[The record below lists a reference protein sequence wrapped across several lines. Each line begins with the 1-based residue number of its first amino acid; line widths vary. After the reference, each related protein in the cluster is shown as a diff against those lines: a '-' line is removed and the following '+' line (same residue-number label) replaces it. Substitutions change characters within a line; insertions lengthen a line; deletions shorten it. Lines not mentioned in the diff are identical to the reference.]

1 MKSILK
7 RTLSLGKQQQQQQ
20 QQQQE
25 QPQIRITDATPTE
38 EHIFQ
43 IEELFDKRMEAEVEN
58 VLMSYN
64 IF

>member
-7 RTLSLGKQQQQQQ
+7 RTLSLGKQQSGRQLQQQ
-20 QQQQE
+20 

-43 IEELFDKRMEAEVEN
+43 IEDLFDKKMKVATEV
-58 VLMSYN
+58 S
-64 IF
+64 